1 MDSDGLDGDKES
13 AWVAVRCVRRHPL
26 ILPSWRQQLL
36 ATCPRPDLCQD
47 SQAAVNSNFCKS
59 YMCRNCNGQIRDAR
73 DHLLHLI
80 CEPLSLILV
89 DDDDDDD
96 DSEDLCGPHMIQSD
110 HSGF

>member
-1 MDSDGLDGDKES
+1 MVGGI
-13 AWVAVRCVRRHPL
+13 VAVRCVR
-26 ILPSWRQQLL
+26 
-36 ATCPRPDLCQD
+36 
-47 SQAAVNSNFCKS
+47 QAAVNSNFCKS

-96 DSEDLCGPHMIQSD
+96 DFSKDCTSTQAQWHPQVLL
-110 HSGF
+110 

>member
-13 AWVAVRCVRRHPL
+13 AWVAVRCVR
-26 ILPSWRQQLL
+26 
-36 ATCPRPDLCQD
+36 
-47 SQAAVNSNFCKS
+47 QAAVNSNFCKS

-96 DSEDLCGPHMIQSD
+96 DSEDLCGPQTIQSD

>member
-1 MDSDGLDGDKES
+1 MSVKSKEKNNEEISDGLDGDKES
-13 AWVAVRCVRRHPL
+13 ALV
-26 ILPSWRQQLL
+26 
-36 ATCPRPDLCQD
+36 
-47 SQAAVNSNFCKS
+47 
-59 YMCRNCNGQIRDAR
+59 RNCNGQIRDAR

-96 DSEDLCGPHMIQSD
+96 SEDLCGPQTIQSD